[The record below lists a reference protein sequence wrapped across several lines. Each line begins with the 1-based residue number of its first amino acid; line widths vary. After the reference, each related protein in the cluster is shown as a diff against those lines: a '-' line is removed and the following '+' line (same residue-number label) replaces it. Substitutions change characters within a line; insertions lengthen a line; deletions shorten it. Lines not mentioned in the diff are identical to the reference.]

1 MDNKR
6 IGDFTL
12 IEKIGKGGQ
21 ATVWKAVD
29 SNQNFVAIKKMSVG
43 GNEDNTKSYE
53 REVAIMKLVQHEY
66 LVKNICSFKE
76 GSYFYLVYQYCPCD
90 LLSLLQKQ
98 PGNKFPEQVARRW
111 IKQLAQ
117 VMDHLNNFKI
127 IHRDLKPEN
136 ILMTENNLNADIR
149 LADFGLARQGLTTR
163 SFVGTLEY
171 ASPEIKN
178 CQDYSYNT
186 DVWSLGVILFACLF
200 GKLPIMQ
207 GRKLVYPPN
216 SNEISALAKEFVEAC
231 LVFDYANRPNF
242 KDLLNHPY
250 LNTGSE
256 RFRKIEEDKE
266 NELKVISE
274 AESEVNE
281 NAQKV
286 PKTKDEIEN
295 FIFDTFF
302 SSTDVMEFATSIEKN
317 MPFVKYFVAK
327 HFTDK
332 FKYIL
337 NHLLNSP
344 NVQDFDQSFFEEF
357 FNKSERVCN
366 VCNQMENNYKQ
377 LTSDDYAA
385 YSFQIEELIASLRDS
400 TSGHILVILQEI
412 SEKMRKNIT

>member
-1 MDNKR
+1 MDKR

-21 ATVWKAVD
+21 ATVWKGMD
-29 SNQNFVAIKKMSVG
+29 SGQNLVAIKKMSVG

-53 REVAIMKLVQHEY
+53 REVAIMKLVHHEY
-66 LVKNICSFKE
+66 LVQNLGSFKE

-98 PGNKFPEQVARRW
+98 PGNRFPEQVARKW

-117 VMDHLNNFKI
+117 VMNHLNSFKI

-136 ILMTENNLNADIR
+136 ILMTEESLNADIR

-186 DVWSLGVILFACLF
+186 DVWSLGVIFFACVF
-200 GKLPIMQ
+200 GKLPILQ
-207 GRKLVYPPN
+207 GKKLAYPQN
-216 SNEISALAKEFVEAC
+216 SGEISSLAKEFIEAC
-231 LVFDYANRPNF
+231 LEFDHVNRPNF
-242 KDLLNHPY
+242 KDLLAHPY

-256 RFRKIEEDKE
+256 RFRKVEEDKE
-266 NELKVISE
+266 AGPDVINEDGLRIE
-274 AESEVNE
+274 EEM
-281 NAQKV
+281 QKL
-286 PKTKDEIEN
+286 PKSREEIEN

-302 SSTDVMEFATSIEKN
+302 NSTDVMELANRNERD
-317 MPFVKYFVAK
+317 MPFIKYFVAK

-337 NHLLNSP
+337 DHLLNSP
-344 NVQDFDQSFFEEF
+344 FVQDFDQGFFEEF
-357 FNKSERVCN
+357 FNKSEKVCN

-385 YSFQIEELIASLRDS
+385 YSFQIEELIASLRDTTPS
-400 TSGHILVILQEI
+400 HILVVLQDI
-412 SEKMRKNIT
+412 SEKIRKNIT